1 MFWPILRLLENDED
15 GDPFVIGLYVGMPKP
30 TNTDEYL
37 QPLIDDILTIR
48 RDGIIV
54 IVFDGR
60 SIELTI
66 INVLCDTPAR

>member
-54 IVFDGR
+54 MVFQGSILSKMSGNPDGLPR
-60 SIELTI
+60 
-66 INVLCDTPAR
+66 